1 MTGNIAESIY
11 NFLDVDD
18 KLPVEQKRCK
28 KKSRGSKDKVLID
41 KTILRNCRKKH
52 VNLGM
57 AWIDYKKDYDMVHG
71 SPFLNIGKP

>member
-1 MTGNIAESIY
+1 MQE
-11 NFLDVDD
+11 
-18 KLPVEQKRCK
+18 
-28 KKSRGSKDKVLID
+28 KSRGSKDKVLIY

-71 SPFLNIGKP
+71 SPFSIGKP